1 MAVIGG
7 GAAGMMA
14 AVTAAGAGAR
24 VTLLERNEK
33 LGKKVYITG
42 KGRCNLTNACD
53 RDAFLQNVVRNPR
66 FLYSALDALPP
77 SALMEQME
85 RWGCPLVE
93 ERGNRVFPA
102 SQKAS
107 DVTRAFERQLRRLGV
122 EVRLNARVTG
132 LSVQDGRV
140 AGVTLAGGS
149 NVPCAAAVI
158 CTGGASYPST
168 GSTGDGWTWLRACG
182 HTVLP
187 ALPSLVGLES
197 PAEWV
202 RALTGLSLKNVR
214 LTLLRG
220 KKRLYSDLGE
230 MLFTHFGV
238 SGPLVL
244 SASAY
249 LTGLPAQE
257 MKLVLDLKPGL
268 TDAQLDARILRD
280 VAAAPKKQLGH
291 VLCGLFPAR
300 LAETVARLCRLDPL
314 KPAGAL
320 EREERRRLT
329 EMTRALELPVCGT
342 RSLEEAIVTRGGV
355 SVREID
361 PSTMQ
366 SRLVPGLYVAGE
378 AIDVDALT
386 GGFNLHIAF
395 ATGLL
400 AGAPPRRNA
409 LIYGSNGHAVDRIG
423 PGVEPADQLSER
435 GLPPRGRPAAL

>member
-1 MAVIGG
+1 MARIVIVGA
-7 GAAGMMA
+7 GAAGLM
-14 AVTAAGAGAR
+14 AAGAAAAGGHD
-24 VTLLERNEK
+24 VTVLEHTDK
-33 LGKKVYITG
+33 PAQKILVTG

-77 SALMEQME
+77 LALMEQME

-132 LSVQDGRV
+132 LSVQDGRA

-400 AGAPPRRNA
+400 AGR
-409 LIYGSNGHAVDRIG
+409 
-423 PGVEPADQLSER
+423 
-435 GLPPRGRPAAL
+435 AAAAQCLDIRE

>member
-1 MAVIGG
+1 
-7 GAAGMMA
+7 MMA
-14 AVTAAGAGAR
+14 AYAAAKRGQTVR
-24 VTLLERNEK
+24 LYEKNEK
-33 LGKKVYITG
+33 LGKKIFITG
-42 KGRCNLTNACD
+42 KGRCNLTNGCEVEDLFA
-53 RDAFLQNVVRNPR
+53 NVVTNGK
-66 FLYSALDALPP
+66 FLYSAFYGLTNRDV
-77 SALMEQME
+77 MELFE
-85 RWGCPLVE
+85 EWGCRLKV

-400 AGAPPRRNA
+400 AGR
-409 LIYGSNGHAVDRIG
+409 
-423 PGVEPADQLSER
+423 
-435 GLPPRGRPAAL
+435 AAAAQCLDIRE

>member
-66 FLYSALDALPP
+66 FLYSALDAMPP

-85 RWGCPLVE
+85 RWGCPLVV

-132 LSVQDGRV
+132 LSIQDGRV
-140 AGVTLAGGS
+140 TGVTLAGGS

-202 RALTGLSLKNVR
+202 RALTGCPSKTCGSR
-214 LTLLRG
+214 SCAA
-220 KKRLYSDLGE
+220 K
-230 MLFTHFGV
+230 
-238 SGPLVL
+238 
-244 SASAY
+244 SASTA
-249 LTGLPAQE
+249 TW
-257 MKLVLDLKPGL
+257 
-268 TDAQLDARILRD
+268 ARCSSPIS
-280 VAAAPKKQLGH
+280 A
-291 VLCGLFPAR
+291 
-300 LAETVARLCRLDPL
+300 
-314 KPAGAL
+314 
-320 EREERRRLT
+320 
-329 EMTRALELPVCGT
+329 
-342 RSLEEAIVTRGGV
+342 
-355 SVREID
+355 
-361 PSTMQ
+361 
-366 SRLVPGLYVAGE
+366 
-378 AIDVDALT
+378 
-386 GGFNLHIAF
+386 
-395 ATGLL
+395 
-400 AGAPPRRNA
+400 
-409 LIYGSNGHAVDRIG
+409 
-423 PGVEPADQLSER
+423 
-435 GLPPRGRPAAL
+435 

>member
-1 MAVIGG
+1 MNEVAVIGG

-14 AVTAAGAGAR
+14 AVTAAGTGAR

-85 RWGCPLVE
+85 RWGCPLVV

-122 EVRLNARVTG
+122 EVRLNARVTS
-132 LSVQDGRV
+132 LSIQDGRV

-400 AGAPPRRNA
+400 AGR
-409 LIYGSNGHAVDRIG
+409 
-423 PGVEPADQLSER
+423 
-435 GLPPRGRPAAL
+435 AAAAQCLDIRE